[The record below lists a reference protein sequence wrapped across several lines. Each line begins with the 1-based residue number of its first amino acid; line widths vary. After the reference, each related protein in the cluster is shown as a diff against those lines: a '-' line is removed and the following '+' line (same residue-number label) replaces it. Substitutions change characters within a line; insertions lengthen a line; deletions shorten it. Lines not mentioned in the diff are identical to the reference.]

1 MSFKSTILSLMLAVC
16 GFFSLSC
23 TSISYASDTN
33 DGLMVQCDNQ
43 SRTCEETCTRDNN
56 TNGGNNSALSTCLS
70 NCHNQHNDCLNNAES
85 SSSGGDALSDTLCC
99 IIALLLGVTGRVI
112 ATIAIF
118 FGGVATFLGKMN
130 WGTALVICL
139 SITGMFGAVD
149 VVKWFTGYQACEGYT
164 FDGRACTQHD

>member
-1 MSFKSTILSLMLAVC
+1 MPFKSTILSLLLALC
-16 GFFSLSC
+16 AYFSV
-23 TSISYASDTN
+23 SYAGGSEAYADN
-33 DGLMVQCDNQ
+33 DETQVACDNA
-43 SRTCEETCTRDNN
+43 SRSCEENCDRSYNSSPDR
-56 TNGGNNSALSTCLS
+56 SALQTCLS
-70 NCHNQHNDCLNNAES
+70 NCQNQRNDCISNGDTS
-85 SSSGGDALSDTLCC
+85 SSHGDALSDTLCC

-149 VVKWFTGYQACEGYT
+149 VVKWFTGYQACQGYA
-164 FDGRACTQHD
+164 FNGQECKAHD